1 MGVSSVGRQDLA
13 ALLVSTTART
23 PAPQPRTPEAAGRE
37 ARPVEEQVQRAA
49 RSQEPSV
56 VSQSTGRRMRIDK
69 ESHRVVAQLLNE
81 NNEVIRQ
88 IPPEEALEIAARF
101 RRLQGM
107 LFDERT

>member
-1 MGVSSVGRQDLA
+1 
-13 ALLVSTTART
+13 
-23 PAPQPRTPEAAGRE
+23 
-37 ARPVEEQVQRAA
+37 
-49 RSQEPSV
+49 
-56 VSQSTGRRMRIDK
+56 MRIDK